1 MDFSAMLAYNLL
13 ITLLPIAVALFGIL
27 GLVLK
32 NYPDAQREVK
42 DKIINLFPSD
52 NTTQTGIKQV
62 KIINWYSIYKQFRY
76 FFKVVDLAFNQL
88 SRDAGLILA
97 IGIFFALFGASR
109 LFIAIDK
116 CMTIIYRLPQRTFLR
131 QNMLA
136 FGMLFFFILIIP
148 IILAASSAPAAL
160 LSIIPGGGGRFG
172 TYLAG
177 MIFSLIAAFIFFESI
192 YWFVPNKKM
201 SFRVTWCG
209 ALVAASTLEL
219 FIILFPLYVR
229 RFMGNY
235 AGKSTICDSLWK
247 NISLFLLGQIGFAVI
262 LLLFF
267 FYFATILILGAQ
279 INAFFF
285 ENYKPLV
292 DGLGTYIS
300 QMHEEHGVG
309 EARRPLCEQET
320 DLQQHSVLPATT
332 TMVGQVLHKKTWLNK
347 LWPSKSASANQTER
361 QEQNLA

>member
-1 MDFSAMLAYNLL
+1 MLNEIKSSSAFQGGQRQTKPIRRFLRKFSNDWSMDFSAMLAYNLL

-32 NYPDAQREVK
+32 NYPDTQKEVK
-42 DKIINLFPSD
+42 DKIIHLFPSD
-52 NTTQTGIKQV
+52 NTTQGGIKQ
-62 KIINWYSIYKQFRY
+62 
-76 FFKVVDLAFNQL
+76 VVDLAFNQL
-88 SRDAGLILA
+88 SKDAGLILA

-116 CMTIIYRLPQRTFLR
+116 CMTIVYRLPQRTFLR

-136 FGMLFFFILIIP
+136 FGMLFFFIIIIP
-148 IILAASSAPAAL
+148 IILAASSAPSAL
-160 LSIIPGGGGRFG
+160 LSFIPGGGGRFG
-172 TYLAG
+172 TFLAG
-177 MIFSLIAAFIFFESI
+177 MLFSLIVAFIFFESI

-201 SFRVTWCG
+201 SFKVTWCG
-209 ALVAASTLEL
+209 SLVAAGTLEI

-235 AGKSTICDSLWK
+235 A
-247 NISLFLLGQIGFAVI
+247 GQIGFAVI

-285 ENYKPLV
+285 EHYKPLV
-292 DGLGTYIS
+292 DGLGTYLS
-300 QMHEEHGVG
+300 YMHDEHGVG
-309 EARRPLCEQET
+309 DQRRPLCENRT
-320 DLQQHSVLPATT
+320 DIQPTTATERAMT
-332 TMVGQVLHKKTWLNK
+332 SQSSPRHIWFNK
-347 LWPSKSASANQTER
+347 LCPSKTTSSTEQDR
-361 QEQNLA
+361 EGEHMI

>member
-1 MDFSAMLAYNLL
+1 MLNEIKSSSVFQGGQRQTKPMRRFLRKFSNDWSMDFSAMLAYNLL

-32 NYPDAQREVK
+32 NYPDTQKE
-42 DKIINLFPSD
+42 INELF
-52 NTTQTGIKQV
+52 I
-62 KIINWYSIYKQFRY
+62 
-76 FFKVVDLAFNQL
+76 FFDVVDLAFNQL
-88 SRDAGLILA
+88 SKDAGLILV

-116 CMTIIYRLPQRTFLR
+116 CMTIVYRLPQRTFLR

-136 FGMLFFFILIIP
+136 FGMLFFFIIIIP
-148 IILAASSAPAAL
+148 IIIAASSAPSAL

-172 TYLAG
+172 TFLAG
-177 MIFSLIAAFIFFESI
+177 IVFSLIVAFIFFESI

-201 SFRVTWCG
+201 SFKVTWCG
-209 ALVAASTLEL
+209 SLVAACTLEI

-235 AGKSTICDSLWK
+235 A
-247 NISLFLLGQIGFAVI
+247 GQIGFAVI

-279 INAFFF
+279 MNAFFF
-285 ENYKPLV
+285 EHYKPLV
-292 DGLGTYIS
+292 DGLGTYLS
-300 QMHEEHGVG
+300 YMHDEHGVG
-309 EARRPLCEQET
+309 DQRRPLCENET
-320 DLQQHSVLPATT
+320 DIQPTTATERAMT
-332 TMVGQVLHKKTWLNK
+332 SQSSPRHIWFNK
-347 LWPSKSASANQTER
+347 LCPSKTTSSTEQDR
-361 QEQNLA
+361 EGQHMI